1 MPCAVSVLSDEM
13 YLPAT
18 SKWVMG
24 TIRRRPVHCYLYS
37 NGNAFVVISMDKNV
51 RCGGG
56 GGGGGG
62 GGSRE
67 YSLLVYLALVD
78 PRGWALPLIL
88 LMHF

>member
-1 MPCAVSVLSDEM
+1 MRCTLI
-13 YLPAT
+13 PAT

-51 RCGGG
+51 RMCVCVCGG

-78 PRGWALPLIL
+78 PRGWALPFIL